1 MADELGDGGL
11 FEVALGQCADAHFGR
26 PKPPGGQTFRVFDP
40 DQGLLLP
47 PSLDDW
53 LPAEHLARFIA
64 ELVDEHVDLVRIR
77 AAYTEGRGA
86 PPDDPRPMVRIL
98 LYGYI
103 TGVRSSR
110 VIERKCVDDV
120 AFRWLAAGSAP
131 DYRAIA
137 RFRKRHLSALGHLF
151 VQALALCQTAGMV
164 RLGRVALDGTRVQE
178 NAAKRKAMSYAR
190 ISEKERVLAEEVSA
204 LLADAERID
213 TAEDATLG
221 KRSRGDESPEQLWRR
236 ETRLAKI
243 REAKAALE
251 AEAGQQVRQRAAPKP
266 KAQRALVG
274 AFLLALT
281 FAGGY
286 AVAVHKTVT
295 LSVDGSPMTVSTMKS
310 RVIDVVR
317 DNGFA
322 VGDRDDLYPAAN
334 QPLHQSDTIVLRRG
348 RPLQVSMDGQQS
360 KPVWTT
366 ALTVDEALKQLSMS
380 DAAPAAASR
389 ASRLPLAGMALPV
402 VSAKNVH
409 INDGGVAID
418 RRLAALNVGLLL
430 AAADAPLEQGDK
442 VVPPASTPVTAG
454 MQIAVTRIRTQK
466 VTARM
471 DLPPS
476 TRRIADPAM
485 NMSRHVVEDPGT
497 PGTQDVTFAV
507 SIVNGVETGRR
518 LVAHEIVT
526 PARPSVLRIGAKPG
540 TEVPPVSNG
549 ATWDALAACEAGG
562 NWAINTGN
570 GFYGGVQFDQNT
582 WERHGGLRYAPR
594 ADLATRE
601 EQLAIAEVTRARQG
615 WGAWPVCSVRV
626 RAN

>member
-1 MADELGDGGL
+1 
-11 FEVALGQCADAHFGR
+11 
-26 PKPPGGQTFRVFDP
+26 
-40 DQGLLLP
+40 
-47 PSLDDW
+47 

-86 PPDDPRPMVRIL
+86 PPDDPRLMVRIL
-98 LYGYI
+98 LYGYT

-120 AFRWLAAGSAP
+120 AFRWLAAGSVP

-137 RFRKRHLSALGHLF
+137 RFRNRHLSALGHLF

-164 RLGRVALDGTRVQE
+164 RLGGVALDGTRVRD
-178 NAAKRKAMSYAR
+178 NAAKRKTISYAR
-190 ISEKERVLAEEVSA
+190 MSEKERVLAEEVSA

-221 KRSRGDESPEQLWRR
+221 KSSRGDESPKQLWRR

-243 REAKAALE
+243 CGAKAALD

-266 KAQRALVG
+266 KTQRAVIG
-274 AFLLALT
+274 AFLLVLT

-322 VGDRDDLYPAAN
+322 VGDHDDLYPAAN
-334 QPLHQSDTIVLRRG
+334 QPVRQSDTLVLRRG
-348 RPLQVSMDGQQS
+348 RPLQVSIDGRQNKQ
-360 KPVWTT
+360 VWTT

-389 ASRLPLAGMALPV
+389 ASRVPVAGMALPV
-402 VSAKNVH
+402 VSAKKVH
-409 INDGGVAID
+409 INDGGVASD

-430 AAADAPLEQGDK
+430 AAADAPLEQGDT

-471 DLPPS
+471 PLAAS
-476 TRRIADPAM
+476 MRRIEDPTM

-562 NWAINTGN
+562 NWAVNTGN

-582 WERHGGLRYAPR
+582 WERNGGLRYAPR

-615 WGAWPVCSVRV
+615 WGAWPVCGARL

>member
-1 MADELGDGGL
+1 
-11 FEVALGQCADAHFGR
+11 V
-26 PKPPGGQTFRVFDP
+26 VDP

-53 LPAEHLARFIA
+53 LPAERLARLIA
-64 ELVDEHVDLVRIR
+64 ELVDEHLDLLPIR
-77 AAYTEGRGA
+77 AAYTGGRAA
-86 PPDDPRPMVRIL
+86 PPRDPRLMVRIL
-98 LYGYI
+98 LYGYT

-110 VIERKCVDDV
+110 AIERKCVDDLP
-120 AFRWLAAGSAP
+120 FRWLAAGAAP

-137 RFRKRHLSALGHLF
+137 RFRKRHLSALGYLF
-151 VQALALCQTAGMV
+151 VEALALCRAAGMV
-164 RLGRVALDGTRVQE
+164 RLGRVALDGTSVRD
-178 NAAKRKAMSYAR
+178 NASTRKVMSYAR
-190 ISEKERVLAEEVSA
+190 MRETERVLAEEVWD
-204 LLADAERID
+204 LLADAESID
-213 TAEDATLG
+213 EAEDATWG
-221 KRSRGDESPEQLWRR
+221 ENSRVDASPERLRR
-236 ETRLAKI
+236 GETRLAKI
-243 REAKAALE
+243 REGKGALR
-251 AEAGQQVRQRAAPKP
+251 AEAGQQTRQRAAAKP

-274 AFLLALT
+274 ALLLALT

-295 LSVDGSPMTVSTMKS
+295 LSVDGSPMTVSTMGA

-317 DNGFA
+317 ENGFA
-322 VGDRDDLYPAAN
+322 VGDHDDLYPAAN
-334 QPLHQSDTIVLRRG
+334 HPVRQSDTILLRRG
-348 RPLQVSMDGQQS
+348 RPLQVSVDGQQS
-360 KPVWTT
+360 RQVWTT
-366 ALTVDEALKQLSMS
+366 ALTVDDALKQLSMG

-402 VSAKNVH
+402 VSAKRVH
-409 INDGGVAID
+409 INDGGMASD

-430 AAADAPLEQGDK
+430 SEADVPLEQDDK
-442 VVPPASTPVTAG
+442 VVPPASTPVTEG

-466 VTARM
+466 ITARM
-471 DLPPS
+471 PLPPS

-485 NMSRHVVEDPGT
+485 NMSRHVVEDPGA

-518 LVAHEIVT
+518 LVAHDVVT

-540 TEVPPVSNG
+540 TTVPPVSNG
-549 ATWDALAACEAGG
+549 AAWDALAACEAGG

-570 GFYGGVQFDQNT
+570 GFYGGVQFNQNT

-601 EQLAIAEVTRARQG
+601 EQLAIAEVTQARQG

-626 RAN
+626 RAK

>member
-1 MADELGDGGL
+1 
-11 FEVALGQCADAHFGR
+11 
-26 PKPPGGQTFRVFDP
+26 VFDP

-64 ELVDEHVDLVRIR
+64 ELVDEHLDLLPIR
-77 AAYTEGRGA
+77 AAYTEGRAA

-98 LYGYI
+98 LYGYT

-120 AFRWLAAGSAP
+120 PFRWLAAGSAP

-137 RFRKRHLSALGHLF
+137 QFRKRHLSALGHLF

-164 RLGRVALDGTRVQE
+164 RLGRVALDGTRVRD
-178 NAAKRKAMSYAR
+178 NASKRKAMSYAR
-190 ISEKERVLAEEVSA
+190 MSEKERVLAEEVWA

-213 TAEDATLG
+213 KAEDATLG
-221 KRSRGDESPEQLWRR
+221 KSSRGDESPEQLWRR

-243 REAKAALE
+243 GEGRAALG
-251 AEAGQQVRQRAAPKP
+251 AEAGRRVRQRATPKP
-266 KAQRALVG
+266 TAQRALVG
-274 AFLLALT
+274 ALLLALT

-295 LSVDGSPMTVSTMKS
+295 LSVDGSPMAVSTMKS

-322 VGDRDDLYPAAN
+322 VGDHDDLYPAAN
-334 QPLHQSDTIVLRRG
+334 EAVHQSDMIVLRRG
-348 RPLQVSMDGQQS
+348 RPLQVSIDGRPS
-360 KPVWTT
+360 KQVWTT
-366 ALTVDEALKQLSMS
+366 ALTVDEALKQLTMS

-409 INDGGVAID
+409 INDGGVASD
-418 RRLAALNVGLLL
+418 RRLPALNVGLLL
-430 AAADAPLEQGDK
+430 AAADAPLEQDDK
-442 VVPPASTPVTAG
+442 VVPAASTPVTHG
-454 MQIAVTRIRTQK
+454 MQIAVTRIRTQN

-471 DLPPS
+471 PLPPS
-476 TRRIADPAM
+476 THRIEDPTM

-497 PGTQDVTFAV
+497 PGTQDATFAV

-549 ATWDALAACEAGG
+549 STWDALATCEAGG

-582 WERHGGLRYAPR
+582 WERNGGLRYAPR

-615 WGAWPVCSVRV
+615 WGAWPVCSARL

>member
-1 MADELGDGGL
+1 
-11 FEVALGQCADAHFGR
+11 VA
-26 PKPPGGQTFRVFDP
+26 DP
-40 DQGLLLP
+40 DQGLLLSPSVHDLLP
-47 PSLDDW
+47 P
-53 LPAEHLARFIA
+53 EHLARLIA
-64 ELVDEHVDLVRIR
+64 ELVDEHLDLIPIR
-77 AAYTEGRGA
+77 AAYTGGRTA
-86 PPDDPRPMVRIL
+86 PPCDPRLMVRIL
-98 LYGYI
+98 LYGYT

-110 VIERKCVDDV
+110 VIERKCVDDLPY
-120 AFRWLAAGSAP
+120 RWLAAGAAP

-137 RFRKRHLSALGHLF
+137 RFRKRHLSALGYLF
-151 VQALALCQTAGMV
+151 VESLALCQAAGMR
-164 RLGRVALDGTRVQE
+164 RLGRVALDGTRVRD
-178 NAAKRKAMSYAR
+178 NASKRKVMRMRHAWMS
-190 ISEKERVLAEEVSA
+190 ETERVLAEEVWA
-204 LLADAERID
+204 LLADAESID
-213 TAEDATLG
+213 KAEDATLG
-221 KRSRGDESPEQLWRR
+221 KNSHGDESPEHLRRR
-236 ETRLAKI
+236 ETQLAKN
-243 REAKAALE
+243 RKGKGALKV
-251 AEAGQQVRQRAAPKP
+251 EAGQQVPQRAAPKP
-266 KAQRALVG
+266 KARRALVG

-281 FAGGY
+281 CAGGY
-286 AVAVHKTVT
+286 AVAVQKTVM
-295 LSVDGSPMTVSTMKS
+295 LSVDGSPMTVSTMRA

-322 VGDRDDLYPAAN
+322 VGDHDDLYPAAN
-334 QPLHQSDTIVLRRG
+334 QPVRQSDTIVLRRG
-348 RPLQVSMDGQQS
+348 RPLQLSVDGKQS
-360 KPVWTT
+360 RQVWTT
-366 ALTVDEALKQLSMS
+366 ALTVDDALKQLSMS

-409 INDGGVAID
+409 FNDGGVTSD

-430 AAADAPLEQGDK
+430 AAADAPLEQDDN
-442 VVPPASTPVTAG
+442 VVPPASTPVTEG
-454 MQIAVTRIRTQK
+454 MQITVTRIRTQK

-471 DLPPS
+471 PLPPS

-485 NMSRHVVEDPGT
+485 NTSRYVVEDPGT

-507 SIVNGVETGRR
+507 SIVNGVETGRQ
-518 LVAHEIVT
+518 LMAHDVVT
-526 PARPSVLRIGAKPG
+526 PARPSVVRIGAKPG
-540 TEVPPVSNG
+540 TAVPPVSNG

-626 RAN
+626 RANSAHAT